1 MSDCGMAGAH
11 RDKLLRLEASWK
23 KDGNKFGARE
33 SLSKAWYRLSRARA
47 PLSLKLCYIDASA
60 RRRWSLR
67 AQPLMPRTGC
77 FFQWQWHNPQATG
90 FFLPPWPTSLKSTA
104 RHLKESTCW
113 MNQATGSTRGRC
125 RLSSLARGVT
135 KNRAKMALTLGGVQV
150 FVAFSVISIKPF
162 RLPDY
167 SA

>member
-1 MSDCGMAGAH
+1 MEINLGLEKASRKPDIVCRGPAQLEIMLH
-11 RDKLLRLEASWK
+11 RCL
-23 KDGNKFGARE
+23 GPT
-33 SLSKAWYRLSRARA
+33 
-47 PLSLKLCYIDASA
+47 PLIPPCTAIDAKY
-60 RRRWSLR
+60 
-67 AQPLMPRTGC
+67 GC

-135 KNRAKMALTLGGVQV
+135 KNRARMALTLGGVQV